1 MEKRDYYEVLGV
13 SKSASLDEIKKAYR
27 KLALKFH
34 PDRNPDNK
42 DAEQNFKEAAEAYEV
57 LSDPEKR
64 KKYDQFGHS
73 GMKGA
78 FGGHGFDMSD
88 FYQAHGSEFRDVFDI
103 FTGGSGSIFDAFFGG
118 HAPGGGSQHRSARR
132 GESLQFELG
141 ITFEE
146 AVSGTRKEI
155 EFRRLDTCSE
165 CGGTGAAKGYSKRK
179 CPQCAGR
186 GQVSSSQGF
195 FSVTTTCP
203 RCKGAGQ
210 VVEKPCKA
218 CNGNGLV
225 EKPHKVKVR
234 IPSGVETGV
243 RLKSEGE
250 GSMGLDGGFRGD
262 LYVRIRVQPHH
273 LFERTGDDIILKAP
287 IDISTAALG
296 GEIDI
301 PTLEGKVSLKIP
313 SGTQSGKIFRLKG
326 KGIRNLHGYGVGDMF
341 VKVFVETPVR
351 MNSKQRKLV
360 EEIKENFSLSNFPD
374 KSAFIKSS
382 EINKWK

>member
-1 MEKRDYYEVLGV
+1 MGKRDYYEVLGV

-34 PDRNPDNK
+34 PDRNPNDK
-42 DAEQNFKEAAEAYEV
+42 AAEQQFKEAAEAYEV
-57 LSDPEKR
+57 LSDPEK
-64 KKYDQFGHS
+64 KKTYDQFGHS

-88 FYQAHGSEFRDVFDI
+88 FYQAHGSEFRDIFD
-103 FTGGSGSIFDAFFGG
+103 FFAGGGSGGSIFDAFFGG
-118 HAPGGGSQHRSARR
+118 HGGSRYRSAHR

-146 AVSGTRKEI
+146 AVSGTKKEI
-155 EFRRLDTCSE
+155 EFSRLDLCPE
-165 CGGTGAAKGYSKRK
+165 CGGTGAAKGYSRKK
-179 CPQCAGR
+179 CPQCGGR
-186 GQVSSSQGF
+186 GQVGSSQGF

-203 RCKGAGQ
+203 RCKGTGQ
-210 VVEKPCKA
+210 VVEKPCRF

-225 EKPHKVKVR
+225 EKPHKIKVN
-234 IPSGVETGV
+234 IPAGVDTGI

-250 GSMGLDGGFRGD
+250 GSMGSDGGPRGD
-262 LYVRIRVQPHH
+262 LYVRVRVKPHH
-273 LFERTGDDIILKAP
+273 LFERNGDDIILKAP

-313 SGTQSGKIFRLKG
+313 SGTQSGKVFRLKG
-326 KGIRNLHGYGVGDMF
+326 KGVRNIHGYGIGDMF
-341 VKVFVETPVR
+341 VKILVETPAR
-351 MNSKQRKLV
+351 MNSKQKKIF
-360 EEIKENFSLSNFPD
+360 EELKENLSLSNFPD
-374 KSAFIKSS
+374 RSAFVKSS
-382 EINKWK
+382 EINGWK

>member
-1 MEKRDYYEVLGV
+1 MEKRDYYEVLGI
-13 SKSASLDEIKKAYR
+13 SKSSSLDEIKKAYR

-34 PDRNPDNK
+34 PDRNPNDK
-42 DAEQNFKEAAEAYEV
+42 DAEQKFKEAAEAYEV
-57 LSDPEKR
+57 LSDPEK
-64 KKYDQFGHS
+64 KKRYDQFGHS

-88 FYQAHGSEFRDVFDI
+88 FAQAHGSEFRDIFD
-103 FTGGSGSIFDAFFGG
+103 FFAGGSGSIFDAFFGAHG
-118 HAPGGGSQHRSARR
+118 ASGAQHRSAQR

-141 ITFEE
+141 ITFDE
-146 AVSGTRKEI
+146 AVSGTQKEI
-155 EFRRLDTCSE
+155 EFRRLDTCAE
-165 CGGTGAAKGYSKRK
+165 CGGTGAAKGYSKKK
-179 CPQCAGR
+179 CPQCGGR

-195 FSVTTTCP
+195 FSVTTTCH
-203 RCKGAGQ
+203 RCRGSGQ

-225 EKPHKVKVR
+225 EKPHNIKVK
-234 IPSGVETGV
+234 IPAGVDTGV
-243 RLKSEGE
+243 RLKSENE
-250 GSMGLDGGFRGD
+250 GSMGLNGGSRGD

-273 LFERTGDDIILKAP
+273 LFERTGDDVILKTP

-341 VKVFVETPVR
+341 VKVLIETPVR
-351 MNSKQRKLV
+351 MNSKQKKLF
-360 EEIKENFSLSNFPD
+360 EELKENLSLSNFPD

-382 EINKWK
+382 ENNKWK